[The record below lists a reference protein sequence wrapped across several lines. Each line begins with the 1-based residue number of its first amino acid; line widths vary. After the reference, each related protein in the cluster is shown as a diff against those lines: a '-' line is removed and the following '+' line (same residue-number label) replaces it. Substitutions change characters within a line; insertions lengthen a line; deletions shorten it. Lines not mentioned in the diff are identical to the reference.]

1 MNFSLLSQPDQLTRS
16 GSSFLL
22 DCITSTDIYHGQFI
36 INTLI
41 YTYQSNDYRNK
52 DTVPST
58 TSDVVQLLS
67 DKSDLSAS
75 KNVIFQWYFK
85 LIFNNNRIMGS
96 RVERMQQRLRGVLR
110 REVKDVDFGLVLP
123 SISNPRSP
131 TPTSEPQTFLNQ
143 QQTTPEPE
151 KSGQSTSLT
160 SSQLPPTAVIS
171 KNTEERFSKS
181 TRSANAN
188 TSKKRRKLDDNQTP
202 STPSRVVRLSPKE
215 NISQNFQSAEDDA
228 RKNGALAKDSKNF
241 IDATSP
247 EKGSSIISSY
257 TESLTP
263 RTTPTKSRRLFEVTE
278 SPINAP
284 GSGKLVQTEELIL
297 SNSQKNTLPSSSL
310 KRTFDKTL
318 SSSQQRRKKMSGVK
332 SGGLDLSKA
341 TSSVNAS
348 AQANDDDDIDE
359 LSPERTP
366 LSGYHAGSRVRVR
379 MSSTN
384 DEREQK
390 SFEHVQDEYETVT
403 LQENLNQNNN
413 TARIGSPDLDLP
425 IIKLASEKQHRKK
438 FITKPQIS
446 DIQENINPRSKIPKG
461 ESKAQSSGK
470 STTKDKLQKL
480 NTQIAAASDTV
491 DDDDDECD
499 EFETLRIEKT
509 HSKPRDFNYIDL
521 LSQALRKIIGSR
533 ISALQERADAC
544 ENEDIR
550 RDLKTK
556 NGALEA
562 FGKEI
567 KSRLLDHA
575 VDLDY
580 AQSLE
585 TRLRNEQK
593 KKIRLRSE
601 ILRIR
606 AERETIALR
615 MDDIRKRHNTAQ
627 KENMNRLSLNN
638 AIHNLEIAI
647 ETVRDSTYHPNYDSI
662 SDIDSTQARL
672 KKVAQLISHRSD
684 TGGLLRQVKDFNSLL
699 ERSAIALEKK

>member
-1 MNFSLLSQPDQLTRS
+1 
-16 GSSFLL
+16 
-22 DCITSTDIYHGQFI
+22 
-36 INTLI
+36 
-41 YTYQSNDYRNK
+41 
-52 DTVPST
+52 
-58 TSDVVQLLS
+58 
-67 DKSDLSAS
+67 
-75 KNVIFQWYFK
+75 
-85 LIFNNNRIMGS
+85 MGS

-110 REVKDVDFGLVLP
+110 REVKDVDFGLVFP
-123 SISNPRSP
+123 SISNQRPP
-131 TPTSEPQTFLNQ
+131 IPTSEPQTFLNG

-160 SSQLPPTAVIS
+160 SSQLPPTVDIS
-171 KNTEERFSKS
+171 KNTEESLSRS

-202 STPSRVVRLSPKE
+202 STPSRVVRLSPKD
-215 NISQNFQSAEDDA
+215 NVSQKFQSAKDDA
-228 RKNGALAKDSKNF
+228 RKNDALAKDSNNS
-241 IDATSP
+241 IDPTSP
-247 EKGSSIISSY
+247 EKGSSIVSSY
-257 TESLTP
+257 TQSLTS
-263 RTTPTKSRRLFEVTE
+263 RITPTKSRRLFEVSE

-284 GSGKLVQTEELIL
+284 GSGRLVQTEELIL

-310 KRTFDKTL
+310 KRTFDNTL

-332 SGGLDLSKA
+332 SGGLDLFKA
-341 TSSVNAS
+341 ISSVNAS

-359 LSPERTP
+359 LSPDPTP
-366 LSGYHAGSRVRVR
+366 LSGYHAGSRLRAR

-384 DEREQK
+384 EEREQK
-390 SFEHVQDEYETVT
+390 TFKHFQDEYETT
-403 LQENLNQNNN
+403 TPQENLNQSNNI
-413 TARIGSPDLDLP
+413 ARIGSPDLDLP
-425 IIKLASEKQHRKK
+425 IIKSASEKQHRKK
-438 FITKPQIS
+438 SITKPQSS
-446 DIQENINPRSKIPKG
+446 DTQENINHSSKISKG
-461 ESKAQSSGK
+461 KSKPQCSGK
-470 STTKDKLQKL
+470 PKIKNNLQKL
-480 NTQIAAASDTV
+480 NTQIAAASDTAAA

-509 HSKPRDFNYIDL
+509 HSKPRDFNYVDL

-562 FGKEI
+562 YGKEI
-567 KSRLLDHA
+567 KSRLLEHA

-606 AERETIALR
+606 AEREAIALR

-647 ETVRDSTYHPNYDSI
+647 ETVRDSTYHPIYDNI
-662 SDIDSTQARL
+662 SDIDSTQTRL
-672 KKVAQLISHRSD
+672 KKVAPLISHQSD
-684 TGGLLRQVKDFNSLL
+684 NGGLLRQVKDFNSLL

>member
-1 MNFSLLSQPDQLTRS
+1 
-16 GSSFLL
+16 
-22 DCITSTDIYHGQFI
+22 
-36 INTLI
+36 
-41 YTYQSNDYRNK
+41 
-52 DTVPST
+52 
-58 TSDVVQLLS
+58 
-67 DKSDLSAS
+67 
-75 KNVIFQWYFK
+75 
-85 LIFNNNRIMGS
+85 MGS

-110 REVKDVDFGLVLP
+110 REVKDVDFGLVFP
-123 SISNPRSP
+123 SISNPRP
-131 TPTSEPQTFLNQ
+131 PIPTSEPQTFLNG

-151 KSGQSTSLT
+151 KSGQSSSLT
-160 SSQLPPTAVIS
+160 SSQLPPTVDIS
-171 KNTEERFSKS
+171 KNTEESFSKS

-188 TSKKRRKLDDNQTP
+188 TSKKRSKLDDNQTP

-215 NISQNFQSAEDDA
+215 NVSQKFQSAEDDA
-228 RKNGALAKDSKNF
+228 RKNDALAKDSNNS
-241 IDATSP
+241 IDPTSP
-247 EKGSSIISSY
+247 EKGSSIVSSY
-257 TESLTP
+257 TENLTS
-263 RTTPTKSRRLFEVTE
+263 RITPTKSRRLFEVTE

-284 GSGKLVQTEELIL
+284 GSGRLVQTEELIL

-310 KRTFDKTL
+310 KRTFDNTL

-332 SGGLDLSKA
+332 SGGLDLFKA
-341 TSSVNAS
+341 ISSVNAS

-359 LSPERTP
+359 LSPDPTP
-366 LSGYHAGSRVRVR
+366 LSGYHAGSRLRAR

-384 DEREQK
+384 EEREQK
-390 SFEHVQDEYETVT
+390 TFKHFQDEYETTT
-403 LQENLNQNNN
+403 LQENLNQSNNI
-413 TARIGSPDLDLP
+413 ARIGSPDLDLP
-425 IIKLASEKQHRKK
+425 IIKSASEKQHRKK
-438 FITKPQIS
+438 SITRPQSS
-446 DIQENINPRSKIPKG
+446 DIQENINPSSKISKG
-461 ESKAQSSGK
+461 KSKPQSSGK
-470 STTKDKLQKL
+470 PKIKNNLQKL
-480 NTQIAAASDTV
+480 NTQIAAASDTA
-491 DDDDDECD
+491 DDDERD

-544 ENEDIR
+544 ENEEIR

-562 FGKEI
+562 YGKEI
-567 KSRLLDHA
+567 KSRLLEHA

-606 AERETIALR
+606 AEREAIALR

-647 ETVRDSTYHPNYDSI
+647 ETVRDSTYQPSYDNI
-662 SDIDSTQARL
+662 SDIDSTQTRL
-672 KKVAQLISHRSD
+672 KKVAQLISHQSD
-684 TGGLLRQVKDFNSLL
+684 NGGFLRQVKDFNSLL